1 MKSQSPLVSVIVNCH
16 NGQKYLK
23 DCINSI
29 MNQSYKNW
37 ELIFWDNNSTDK
49 SLEIVNSFKDNR
61 IKIFISRSFNKLYH
75 ARNLALL

>member
-29 MNQSYKNW
+29 MNQSYKN
-37 ELIFWDNNSTDK
+37 
-49 SLEIVNSFKDNR
+49 
-61 IKIFISRSFNKLYH
+61 
-75 ARNLALL
+75 

>member
-29 MNQSYKNW
+29 IIN
-37 ELIFWDNNSTDK
+37 L
-49 SLEIVNSFKDNR
+49 
-61 IKIFISRSFNKLYH
+61 IKIGN
-75 ARNLALL
+75 